1 MISHLKQTLF
11 DFIQFLK
18 KPKDEKLSNQNKTQ
32 IVITF
37 IILLLFSFLMDG
49 IIGSINY
56 LLENF
61 GFYSTKDHA
70 IVRLMENM
78 PFPFVLITG
87 VVVAPITEELVFRLP
102 LRYKYNVFVKS
113 ILLFAKFSSKRKQVR
128 VRLFFTKNWNKY
140 YLYIFYLV
148 TFLFA
153 FYHLVN
159 YKITSNILLFSP
171 LLVLPQF
178 IVGLALGY
186 IRVKY
191 NFFLGILFHAI
202 YNAILFIP
210 MLYIFNIPSERRNET
225 TSYYKIIIKDV
236 KKNSNNEAISTIGTD
251 EIIYE
256 NYSLNAVIAELLD
269 KNIDLIETNNN
280 DSFTKK
286 INIKFEQINQS
297 KAVNA
302 NKLLSL
308 LSETY
313 HFKIMSN
320 FKFQDVY
327 EMNIFDSVLFNKS
340 SLKYAFHLNSTTNCK
355 NVLKFRNVNLDDLA
369 KSISSVYKL
378 NITNNTGSLSTF
390 NFEIPNGDFNKV
402 NYILKSDYGISLVKN
417 FKTVEFSKVEFPI
430 TSEK

>member
-1 MISHLKQTLF
+1 MISQIKNTLF
-11 DFIQFLK
+11 DFIQFLI
-18 KPKDEKLSNQNKTQ
+18 KPKDEKLANQNKAL
-32 IVITF
+32 IASTF
-37 IILLLFSFLMDG
+37 IILLLFC
-49 IIGSINY
+49 Y
-56 LLENF
+56 LLSSITGFIIYYFENL

-70 IVRLMENM
+70 VIKLIENM
-78 PFPFVLITG
+78 PFFAVLVFG
-87 VVVAPITEELVFRLP
+87 VFIAPVTEELVFRLP
-102 LRYKYNVFVKS
+102 LRYKYNVLVKS

-128 VRLFFTKNWNKY
+128 VRLFFTKNWSKY
-140 YLYIFYLV
+140 YPFIFYLV
-148 TFLFA
+148 TILFA
-153 FYHLVN
+153 FYHLFN
-159 YKITSNILLFSP
+159 YKITTNILLFSP

-186 IRVKY
+186 IRVKF
-191 NFFLGILFHAI
+191 NFFLGILFHAA

-210 MLYIFNIPSERRNET
+210 ALYILNRPIERRNET
-225 TSYYKIIIKDV
+225 TADYKIIIEDV